1 MSIYMDVPKEI
12 EKKISPYIQKG
23 ESTKLINIKYDN
35 KLYREIQ
42 FRKKAFGRGNYI
54 LKGILYLSE
63 ENEVVKSGPIIQG
76 LGKLSFHYKNIF
88 DRDNRFSLIATY
100 EDEGAIKRQ
109 EDDFQKAINAINLLK
124 DDINFDIEKIKSII
138 QKVISIRKRKNE
150 SIEKIIKLEE
160 VLKNKNYVFDEEM
173 FSNSYS
179 IFEDI
184 LRDNFKSITLIYS
197 TREYYDEIKKECNKK
212 KRGISIRF
220 NLKVK
225 ENFYKLDYVLGYFK
239 KIISTYS
246 NIVDFNENSYIK
258 FIRNRHNEIIKEN
271 LNGLRG

>member
-1 MSIYMDVPKEI
+1 MDVPKEI
-12 EKKISPYIQKG
+12 EEKISPYIQKG
-23 ESTKLINIKYDN
+23 ENIKFINIKYND
-35 KLYREIQ
+35 KIYKEIQ

-63 ENEVVKSGPIIQG
+63 ENEVVKSGPIVQE

-88 DRDNRFSLIATY
+88 DRDNRFSLISTH

-124 DDINFDIEKIKSII
+124 DDINFDIEKMKSII
-138 QKVISIRKRKNE
+138 QKVISIRKQKNE

-160 VLKNKNYVFDEEM
+160 VLKSKNYVFGEEM
-173 FSNSYS
+173 FSKSYS

-184 LRDNFKSITLIYS
+184 LRENFKSIRLIYS
-197 TREYYDEIKKECNKK
+197 TNEYYDEIKRECTKK
-212 KRGISIRF
+212 KRGLSIRF
-220 NLKVK
+220 NLKIK
-225 ENFYKLDYVLGYFK
+225 ESFYKLDYVLGYFK
-239 KIISTYS
+239 KIIKTYS

-258 FIRNRHNEIIKEN
+258 FIRNKHNEIIKEN